1 MPSDKNN
8 YLNDLFIINTLL
20 LAFNFNYSN
29 SEKSHFF
36 LNYPPLT
43 MNHHQ
48 FTSLIGGLEHR
59 ECDYERLVEF

>member
-29 SEKSHFF
+29 LGKESFF
-36 LNYPPLT
+36 
-43 MNHHQ
+43 
-48 FTSLIGGLEHR
+48 S
-59 ECDYERLVEF
+59 